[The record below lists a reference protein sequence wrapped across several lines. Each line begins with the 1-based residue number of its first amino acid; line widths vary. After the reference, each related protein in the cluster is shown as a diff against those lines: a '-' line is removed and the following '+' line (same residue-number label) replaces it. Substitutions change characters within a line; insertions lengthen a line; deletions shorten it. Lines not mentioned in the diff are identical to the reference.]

1 MYRVNLSNSNYNSY
15 TFAFKEKQHAKNNLD
30 TQKNTKNK
38 NDKLKAFAGGLLG
51 TSLGLLCM
59 MKKQKVKNPFKVNYA
74 LSDMCMLSAASIAGS
89 VSLSMIGNNFDTN
102 KKKFKEGIFQF
113 SNATI
118 PTWLAGATLAL
129 CEASPK
135 YNNAFAKSCS
145 TIGAILVGMYG
156 AAGLTN
162 KIFDP
167 KDLEP
172 DRKLTL
178 KDGIVNLDDIFGILV
193 LAKIPFLKNLHI
205 EKALPAI
212 YTYCGYKAGK
222 TN

>member
-1 MYRVNLSNSNYNSY
+1 MYRLTTINPSISFVSTNFKARQMANSNSS
-15 TFAFKEKQHAKNNLD
+15 A
-30 TQKNTKNK
+30 
-38 NDKLKAFAGGLLG
+38 DKLKKSKRDKIKAFTGGLLG
-51 TSLGLLCM
+51 TSIALLAM
-59 MKKQKVKNPFKVNYA
+59 MKKQNIKNPFKVNYN
-74 LSDMCMLSAASIAGS
+74 LSDMCMLSASSIAGS

-102 KKKFKEGIFQF
+102 KKKFKEGVFQF

-135 YNNAFAKSCS
+135 YNNAFAKSLS

-167 KDLEP
+167 KDVEP

-193 LAKIPFLKNLHI
+193 LAKIPFLKNIHI
-205 EKALPAI
+205 EKALPFI